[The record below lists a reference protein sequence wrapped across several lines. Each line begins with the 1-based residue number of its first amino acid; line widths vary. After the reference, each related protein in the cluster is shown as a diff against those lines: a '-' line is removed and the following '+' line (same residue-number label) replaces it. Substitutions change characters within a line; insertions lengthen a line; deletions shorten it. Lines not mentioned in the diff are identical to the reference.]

1 MVLNNHEV
9 GSYEA
14 VNGYRPMACPAF
26 VTGHADCH
34 NFGTGGAP
42 DSTFTYLP
50 NNGTSIRAIMNWA
63 EPWFGVNTD
72 LDLFIVDQT
81 AGVVLASSQTVNT
94 GGGGSQQTFEFLSGT
109 QTNPGGD
116 QWAFVVARKSAVA
129 PAATPRF
136 KIVFANNGVQ
146 SFNTLER
153 EVPTGGTGDVM
164 GPTTFGH
171 NGGADAMSVGA
182 SDVRVA
188 TNLNSYSGYGPVT
201 TIFGPVVG
209 TSPAAQ
215 LGVPVVVNKPD
226 IVASDCNV
234 TTFFAGSGPPFRFCG
249 TSAAAP
255 HAAAVAAL
263 LRQKFPTASV
273 QQINTAMIST
283 ADDIPGVPASF
294 QGGGL
299 LNALSAGGAVQPV
312 PAAPTVTG
320 TDPPSPGTT
329 TTPKVIGTAEAG
341 TTVKIYTTSDCTGT
355 VAASGSAASFASPGL
370 TVTVTPG
377 STTTFHAT
385 ASNANGPSAC
395 SSTSATYTQ
404 LDPPTV
410 PTVTGTDPA
419 SPNASTTPKVKG
431 TASAGSTVSIYT
443 TADCSGS
450 AAATGSAAS
459 FASPGIAVTVAAGS
473 TTTFH
478 ATAANAV
485 GTSACSSTSATYT
498 QQSPP
503 APDTILTKVPKK
515 VVKTTKRKA
524 KVSFEFTSTIGGST
538 FACSIDG
545 QAFVACTSGVTYK
558 LGPGKHTFA
567 VRATAAGV
575 TDPTPATYD
584 FRIKRKRHH

>member
-1 MVLNNHEV
+1 
-9 GSYEA
+9 
-14 VNGYRPMACPAF
+14 
-26 VTGHADCH
+26 
-34 NFGTGGAP
+34 
-42 DSTFTYLP
+42 
-50 NNGTSIRAIMNWA
+50 
-63 EPWFGVNTD
+63 
-72 LDLFIVDQT
+72 
-81 AGVVLASSQTVNT
+81 
-94 GGGGSQQTFEFLSGT
+94 
-109 QTNPGGD
+109 
-116 QWAFVVARKSAVA
+116 
-129 PAATPRF
+129 
-136 KIVFANNGVQ
+136 
-146 SFNTLER
+146 
-153 EVPTGGTGDVM
+153 
-164 GPTTFGH
+164 
-171 NGGADAMSVGA
+171 
-182 SDVRVA
+182 
-188 TNLNSYSGYGPVT
+188 
-201 TIFGPVVG
+201 
-209 TSPAAQ
+209 
-215 LGVPVVVNKPD
+215 
-226 IVASDCNV
+226 
-234 TTFFAGSGPPFRFCG
+234 
-249 TSAAAP
+249 
-255 HAAAVAAL
+255 
-263 LRQKFPTASV
+263 
-273 QQINTAMIST
+273 
-283 ADDIPGVPASF
+283 
-294 QGGGL
+294 
-299 LNALSAGGAVQPV
+299 
-312 PAAPTVTG
+312 VTG